1 MVELYHVNKE
11 YSRGSHALS
20 DVSLEIGKAEFVFL
34 TGASGAGKTTLLRLL
49 LREETATS
57 GKILVDGLNVSTL
70 PPSRVPRLRRRLGVV
85 FQDFKLLPRKTVFE
99 NVALVME
106 ILGVPRRVQRART
119 FSVLEM
125 LGLNHKVRSYP
136 LQLSGGEQQRVAIAR
151 ALINSPSIILADEPT
166 GNLDTQRGQDVLAL
180 FQELNR
186 DGITI
191 VLVTHEGQVSEHAR
205 RIMRL
210 ADGRLVSDRAVDRP
224 LDAREVLAQ
233 MMAGGED
240 QT

>member
-1 MVELYHVNKE
+1 MVELYHVHKE
-11 YSRGSHALS
+11 YGRGSHALS
-20 DVSLEIGKAEFVFL
+20 DVSLEISKGEFVFL

-106 ILGVPRRVQRART
+106 ILGVPRKVQRART

-151 ALINSPSIILADEPT
+151 ALVNEPVLLLADEPT
-166 GNLDTQRGQDVLAL
+166 GNLDPELSWEIMTLFKEINIRG
-180 FQELNR
+180 
-186 DGITI
+186 TT
-191 VLVTHEGQVSEHAR
+191 VLVATHDREMISRMGKRVVTLDCG
-205 RIMRL
+205 RI
-210 ADGRLVSDRAVDRP
+210 V
-224 LDAREVLAQ
+224 
-233 MMAGGED
+233 
-240 QT
+240 TH